1 MMLAALLRA
10 VYIVVA
16 WLLAPIVILHLFW
29 RSLGNSDYR
38 RRIGERFGFL
48 PKQALHDTIW
58 VHAVSVG
65 EVQAAERLVR
75 VLLEQ
80 YPDRSILVTTTTPTG
95 SDRVKALFGDRVA
108 HCYVPFD
115 MVGPVGSFFRW
126 CKPAIAIILETE
138 LWPNLYNACG
148 KRNVPLVLASA
159 RVSAHSVGRYRQVVS
174 LFKETLSHGI
184 VIAAQTQLDADRF
197 VSIGASVKRT
207 HVTGNIKFDFALP
220 DGVVELG
227 QQLRAEHAPDRPV
240 WIAASTHANEEEIA
254 IAAHMQVR
262 KDYPD
267 ALLILVPRHPERFD
281 SIATLLD
288 RQGICFVRRST
299 GATCGN
305 ECSVVLGDTMG
316 ELTTFYAVADVAFVG
331 GSLVK
336 VGGHNLLEPAALKLP
351 LITGPHTYNAADI
364 AEMFQE
370 KGVARV
376 VNNQMELAAAVVNLL
391 GSSSERDRLGVA
403 GQALIESNRGALD
416 RLLALLEPLL
426 K

>member
-10 VYIVVA
+10 IYIVVA

-29 RSLGNSDYR
+29 RSRGNPDYR
-38 RRIGERFGFL
+38 RRIGERFGVL

-316 ELTTFYAVADVAFVG
+316 ELTTFYAAADVAFVG